1 MTAQLSLRAIA
12 KQSQEVWDCH
22 VVRFRR
28 TPRNDISV
36 KSCGQIIIE
45 MLWRYR
51 KEILLFF
58 LLLLAS
64 LIGIKSSNSSKILR
78 MKESLILSP
87 QEELLSHKRLKLE
100 KVFIDELLA
109 ENRRLREILQLK
121 ERSPYSFRRVARII
135 RMEPVGWPITI
146 LIDSG
151 KVELIREGMTVL
163 DKNGGLVGR
172 VIRVDG
178 NTSLVM
184 TLLHPESRIS
194 ALIQHTREVGIL
206 VGGHPGILQ
215 LKYLPKE
222 SKIERG
228 DVMLTS
234 GLSTLYPKGLPI
246 GKVLKVRGANSSLFF
261 DITVNPAVSF
271 SKLEEVLIIQ

>member
-1 MTAQLSLRAIA
+1 
-12 KQSQEVWDCH
+12 
-22 VVRFRR
+22 
-28 TPRNDISV
+28 
-36 KSCGQIIIE
+36 

-51 KEILLFF
+51 KEILLLFF
-58 LLLLAS
+58 LLLAS
-64 LIGIKSSNSSKILR
+64 LIGIKSSNSCKILR
-78 MKESLILSP
+78 MKESLILPP
-87 QEELLSHKRLKLE
+87 QEELLSHKRIELE
-100 KVFIDELLA
+100 RVFIDELLA

-121 ERSPYSFRRVARII
+121 ERSPYSFRRVSKIV
-135 RMEPVGWPITI
+135 RMEPVGWPTTV

-163 DKNGGLVGR
+163 DKNGSLVGR

-194 ALIQHTREVGIL
+194 GLIQRTRELGIL
-206 VGGHPGILQ
+206 LGGHPGILE

-222 SKIERG
+222 SEIKRG

-246 GKVLKVRGANSSLFF
+246 GKVLRLRGVNSSLFL
-261 DITVNPAVSF
+261 DVTVNPAVSF
-271 SKLEEVLIIQ
+271 PKLEEVLIIQ